1 MSNKESLDQK
11 KRWAIVSI
19 ASIPL
24 VMTLGNSMLI
34 PVLPL
39 LEKKLRITSF
49 QSSLIITVY
58 SVVAILFI
66 PLAGYLSDKIGRK
79 NVIIPSLILA
89 SIGGLISAIASWKI
103 PDAYWLI
110 LVGRTLQGIGASGA
124 FPIVL
129 PLVGDLFQSEEEVS
143 TSLGIIETGNTLG
156 KVLSP
161 ILGAFL
167 GNISWYLPF
176 FSIPVFCLISILL
189 ISFLVKGPKKQ
200 EAPSFKTFIK
210 NVAFTF
216 KINNRWL
223 NSVFFIG
230 GVLMF
235 ILFAVLFFLS
245 TILETRFKIGEV
257 TKGVILAIPL
267 SVLCLCSY
275 LAGKKIKNSK
285 KTMKWT
291 SFIGI
296 CLFSISLLIL
306 RQSWPLWVLIG
317 LFSIS
322 AAGIGLTLPCLDA
335 LITQGIDKDKRG
347 TISSLYS
354 SMRFI
359 GVALGPPAV
368 ALLMKSMEKNI
379 FFILFLLGILACFV
393 CLFWIRPESEHDPA
407 PEEGTIF
414 IRYK

>member
-1 MSNKESLDQK
+1 MPTKESLNQK
-11 KRWAIVSI
+11 NRWAIVSI

-24 VMTLGNSMLI
+24 VMTLGNSMFI

-39 LEKKLRITSF
+39 LEKKLQITPF
-49 QSSLIITVY
+49 QASLIITVY

-66 PLAGYLSDKIGRK
+66 PFAGYLSDKIGRK

-89 SIGGLISAIASWKI
+89 AIGGLISAFASWKMT
-103 PDAYWLI
+103 DAYWLI
-110 LVGRTLQGIGASGA
+110 LIGRTLQGIGASGA
-124 FPIVL
+124 FPIAL
-129 PLVGDLFQSEEEVS
+129 PLVGDLFQSEEEIS

-167 GNISWYLPF
+167 GNILWYLPF
-176 FSIPVFCLISILL
+176 FAIPVCCFISILL
-189 ISFLVKGPKKQ
+189 ISILVKGPKKK
-200 EAPSFKTFIK
+200 EAPSFKVFLN
-210 NVAFTF
+210 NVLFTF

-235 ILFAVLFFLS
+235 ILFGMLFFLS

-257 TKGVILAIPL
+257 MKGVILAIPL
-267 SVLCLCSY
+267 SILCISSFI
-275 LAGKKIKNSK
+275 AGKKIKDSK
-285 KTMKWT
+285 KAMKWT

-296 CLFSISLLIL
+296 CLLAISLLIL
-306 RQSWPLWVLIG
+306 RPSFPLLVLMIF
-317 LFSIS
+317 FSIS
-322 AAGIGLTLPCLDA
+322 AAGIGVSLPCLDA
-335 LITQGIDKDKRG
+335 LITHGIDKDKRG

-359 GVALGPPAV
+359 GVALGPPAI
-368 ALLMKSMEKNI
+368 ALLMKSMENKI
-379 FFILFLLGILACFV
+379 FFLLFLLSILACFV
-393 CLFWIRPESEHDPA
+393 CLFWIRPESEQDPA
-407 PEEGTIF
+407 PEKGTLF